1 MFIEFASSSLTRAGA
16 TTYGVIIIGLGIL
29 VLASRRLLARWFA
42 AQVRPFPRIFASI
55 TRLLLAGQTSD
66 PMAVRQRPNFRVETW
81 PTLGLMPE
89 AVITDPRRRI
99 LVGVLQPAL
108 SATMALPRND
118 DRCSNPNELRQ
129 YASRYFSK
137 EHLASVPAPSPEDF
151 SAERLYDQVS
161 AAGFYHLRPNTEGTH
176 SLDLQYLR
184 DYPVREGSYA
194 CGGEAVIDLRAGKFV
209 RLVTPEDRVV
219 TPGDQ
224 RFSLE
229 AFRFRSTLFQ
239 WRTIV
244 PHSAWCHGIVGPKL
258 FLATHALP
266 ETHPMRELLRP
277 FVFKIH
283 ENVRRSKMSVF
294 GKTGVLS
301 NVGSLAPESVDAL
314 ISQGAYRT
322 EIKNPTQMHMPA
334 YLRAIVEPVWDAMK
348 SLVTGFLDE
357 FSISDDEPHVR
368 NWRAFVAAHIHPD
381 FRTLPLSEV
390 LTFCLFTNSL
400 AHHLWGHIFN
410 GSSDPRYISTMTR
423 QTTATDE
430 VGLMDATETRDYSVL
445 RLSVIISVNRQV
457 VKLFSNLA
465 PSTDDSRVKAL
476 FDAFSRKVCPLEKS
490 APDFL
495 DLAHVATSGMI

>member
-1 MFIEFASSSLTRAGA
+1 MNLLLANSVLTLAGSPTFWVIVA
-16 TTYGVIIIGLGIL
+16 GVGFLGF
-29 VLASRRLLARWFA
+29 ASRRLLARWFA
-42 AQVRPFPRIFASI
+42 AQARPFPRLFASI

-66 PMAVRQRPNFRVETW
+66 PAALRQRANFRVENW

-89 AVITDPRRRI
+89 AVITHPVRRLI
-99 LVGVLQPAL
+99 VGVLQPAL

-118 DRCSNPNELRQ
+118 DRCKAPNELRRF
-129 YASRYFSK
+129 ASRYFSEK
-137 EHLASVPAPSPEDF
+137 LLTSVPTPREEDF
-151 SAERLYDQVS
+151 SARRLYEQVS
-161 AAGFYHLRPNTEGTH
+161 VAGFYHLRPNTDGTH

-184 DYPVREGSYA
+184 DYAVRKGSFV
-194 CGGEAVIDLRAGKFV
+194 CGGEAVVDLRAGRFV

-219 TPGDQ
+219 TPGDS
-224 RFSLE
+224 RFGLE

-277 FVFKIH
+277 FVFKVH
-283 ENVRRSKMSVF
+283 ENVRRSRMSVF

-301 NVGSLAPESVDAL
+301 NVGSLAPESVNAL
-314 ISQGAYRT
+314 IAHGAYRT
-322 EIKNPTQMHMPA
+322 EIKNPAQMHMPA
-334 YLRAIVEPVWDAMK
+334 FLRAVVEPVWDALM
-348 SLVTGFLDE
+348 SLVNGFLTE
-357 FSISDDEPHVR
+357 LSISDDDPHVR
-368 NWRAFVAAHIHPD
+368 GWRAFVAAHIHPD
-381 FRTLPLSEV
+381 FRTLPLSEI

-423 QTTATDE
+423 YTTATDE
-430 VGLMDATETRDYSVL
+430 AGLMEATETRDYSVL

-465 PSTDDSRVKAL
+465 PSTDDSRARAL
-476 FDAFSRKVCPLEKS
+476 FEEFSRRVCPVEKS

>member
-1 MFIEFASSSLTRAGA
+1 MNTEFASASLTLAG
-16 TTYGVIIIGLGIL
+16 TTTIGAIVIGVGLL
-29 VLASRRLLARWFA
+29 VFASRHLLARWFA
-42 AQVRPFPRIFASI
+42 AYVRPFPRLFASI

-66 PMAVRQRPNFRVETW
+66 PRALRQQARYRVENW

-89 AVITDPRRRI
+89 AVITHPARR
-99 LVGVLQPAL
+99 LMVGVLQPAL

-118 DRCSNPNELRQ
+118 DRCRDPQELRKF
-129 YASRYFSK
+129 AGRYFS
-137 EHLASVPAPSPEDF
+137 EELLASVPTPREEDF
-151 SAERLYDQVS
+151 SAERLYEKVA
-161 AAGFYHLRPNTEGTH
+161 AAGFYHLRPNAEGTH

-184 DYPVREGSYA
+184 DYAVREGSFR
-194 CGGEAVIDLRAGKFV
+194 CGGEAVVDLSAGKFV
-209 RLVTPEDRVV
+209 RLVTPEDQVV
-219 TPGDQ
+219 TPDDP

-244 PHSAWCHGIVGPKL
+244 PHSAWCHGIVGPKI

-266 ETHPMRELLRP
+266 ETHPLRDLLRP
-277 FVFKIH
+277 FVFKVH

-301 NVGSLAPESVDAL
+301 NVGSLAPDSVQAL
-314 ISQGAYRT
+314 IAQGAYRT
-322 EIKNPTQMHMPA
+322 EIKNPAQMHMPA
-334 YLRAIVEPVWDAMK
+334 YLRAVVEPVWDAMK
-348 SLVTGFLDE
+348 SLVNGFLVE
-357 FSISDDEPHVR
+357 FSISDDDPHVR
-368 NWRAFVAAHIHPD
+368 AWRAFVAAHIHPD
-381 FRTLPLSEV
+381 FRTLPLSEI

-423 QTTATDE
+423 CTTATD
-430 VGLMDATETRDYSVL
+430 GASLMDATETRDYSVL

-465 PSTDDSRVKAL
+465 PSTDDPRAKAL
-476 FDAFSRKVCPLEKS
+476 FEEFSRKVSPVEKA